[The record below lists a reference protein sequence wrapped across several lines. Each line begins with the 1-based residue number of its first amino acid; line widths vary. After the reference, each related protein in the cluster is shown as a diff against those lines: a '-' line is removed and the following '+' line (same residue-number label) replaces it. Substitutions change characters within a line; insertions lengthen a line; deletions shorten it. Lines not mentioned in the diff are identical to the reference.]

1 MHMKHAHA
9 HAQASKA
16 PTASGGSLAATHGL
30 DERDTLVFDLPVEYH
45 CKLLD
50 MVCHARAT

>member
-9 HAQASKA
+9 HAQASKPA
-16 PTASGGSLAATHGL
+16 TASGGSLAATHGL